1 MTLSRSARAWLVDGA
16 VAVVFTTFCLVA
28 GRAIAANND
37 ERFDAWTIVTGLI
50 IGGVL
55 VFRRVA
61 PEATLAV
68 TVAGL
73 GVWTVADFAGG
84 PIYLAP
90 LVPLYTLAALGLRR
104 RTVIAVVAMT
114 VAFVVITL
122 LSDERGTHVG
132 FLVAFAGWA
141 GGAIFLGTA
150 QRNRRAYLAQLEQR
164 ARDLEETREEE
175 ARRRVAEERLRIA
188 RDLHD
193 VIAHGIAAIH
203 MQSGAALH
211 VLARQPEQAAPALAA
226 VKQLSKQTMQ
236 ELRATLDVLR
246 ADDQDGDEPA
256 PLAPTPGL
264 DRLGALVDVSRRAGL
279 PVELHVVGDESARP
293 GAVDVAAYRIVQE
306 SLTNVMRHAGERA
319 HATVTVSHG
328 DHAVDIDVVDDGLG
342 AAAIGGSNGG
352 HGITG
357 MRERAATVGG
367 TVTAGANPGGGF
379 RVRAHLPFDG
389 GE

>member
-1 MTLSRSARAWLVDGA
+1 
-16 VAVVFTTFCLVA
+16 
-28 GRAIAANND
+28 
-37 ERFDAWTIVTGLI
+37 
-50 IGGVL
+50 
-55 VFRRVA
+55 
-61 PEATLAV
+61 
-68 TVAGL
+68 
-73 GVWTVADFAGG
+73 
-84 PIYLAP
+84 
-90 LVPLYTLAALGLRR
+90 LRR

-114 VAFVVITL
+114 IAFVVITL
-122 LSDERGTHVG
+122 LSDERATHIG

-211 VLARQPEQAAPALAA
+211 VLERHPEQAAPALAA

-246 ADDQDGDEPA
+246 AGDHDGDDPA

-293 GAVDVAAYRIVQE
+293 AAVDVAAYRIVQE

-319 HATVTVSHG
+319 HATVTVEHG

-342 AAAIGGSNGG
+342 AAAISGSNGG

-379 RVRAHLPFDG
+379 RVRAHLPFDS

>member
-1 MTLSRSARAWLVDGA
+1 MTLSRSARAWLFDGA
-16 VAVVFTTFCLVA
+16 VAAVFTAFCLVV
-28 GRAIAANND
+28 GRPIAENND
-37 ERFDAWTIVTGLI
+37 QRFDGWTIVTGLV

-90 LVPLYTLAALGLRR
+90 LVPLYTLAVLGLRR
-104 RTVIAVVAMT
+104 RTVIAVVAMS
-114 VAFVVITL
+114 VAFVVFALI
-122 LSDERGTHVG
+122 SDERAAHLG

-141 GGAIFLGTA
+141 GGAVFLGTA

-164 ARDLEETREEE
+164 ARDLEESREEE

-193 VIAHGIAAIH
+193 VIAHGIATIH

-211 VLARQPEQAAPALAA
+211 VIDRHPEQAVPALTA
-226 VKQLSKQTMQ
+226 VKQLSKQTLQ

-246 ADDQDGDEPA
+246 ADDAEAA

-264 DRLGALVDVSRRAGL
+264 DRLTALVDVTRQAGL
-279 PVELHVVGDESARP
+279 PVELEIVGGETPAP
-293 GAVDVAAYRIVQE
+293 TAVDVAAYRIVQE
-306 SLTNVMRHAGERA
+306 SLTNVMRHAGARA
-319 HATVTVSHG
+319 RATVTVRRT
-328 DHAVDIDVVDDGLG
+328 DRAVDIEVVDDGLG
-342 AAAIGGSNGG
+342 VAAPPANGG
-352 HGITG
+352 HGIIG

-367 TVTAGANPGGGF
+367 TVVAGANRGGGF
-379 RVRAHLPFDG
+379 RVQAHLPYDG
-389 GE
+389 RAE

>member
-1 MTLSRSARAWLVDGA
+1 MTLSRSARAWLFDAGIG
-16 VAVVFTTFCLVA
+16 VVFTTFCLVVGSA
-28 GRAIAANND
+28 LAENDD
-37 ERFDAWTIVTGLI
+37 ERFDAWTIVTGVA
-50 IGGVL
+50 IGGALVL
-55 VFRRVA
+55 RRAA
-61 PEATLAV
+61 PEVSLAI
-68 TVAGL
+68 TVVGL
-73 GVWTVADFAGG
+73 GIWTIADFAGG

-90 LVPLYTLAALGLRR
+90 LVPLYTIATFGDRR
-104 RTVIAVVAMT
+104 RTLTTT
-114 VAFVVITL
+114 VAFAVAFLAIGL
-122 LSDERGTHVG
+122 LSHDRAAHLG
-132 FLVAFAGWA
+132 FLLAFAGWA
-141 GGAIFLGTA
+141 GGAVFLGTA
-150 QRNRRAYLAQLEQR
+150 QYNRRAYLAELEQR

-175 ARRRVAEERLRIA
+175 AKRRVAEERLRIA

-211 VLARQPEQAAPALAA
+211 VLDRHPEQAAPALAA

-246 ADDQDGDEPA
+246 ADERDGDEAA

-279 PVELHVVGDESARP
+279 PVELHVVGAESARP
-293 GAVDVAAYRIVQE
+293 AAVDVAAYRIVQE

-319 HATVTVSHG
+319 HATVTVSQG
-328 DHAVDIDVVDDGLG
+328 DRAVEIDVVDDGLG
-342 AAAIGGSNGG
+342 AAAAGSANGG
-352 HGITG
+352 HGIVG

-367 TVTAGANPGGGF
+367 SVSAGANPGGGF
-379 RVRAHLPFDG
+379 RVRAHLPLDG

>member
-1 MTLSRSARAWLVDGA
+1 MTLSRTARTWLFDAGIGVL
-16 VAVVFTTFCLVA
+16 FTTFCLVVTRTLA
-28 GRAIAANND
+28 ERND
-37 ERFDAWTIVTGLI
+37 ERFDGWTIVTGVA
-50 IGGVL
+50 IGGALVL
-55 VFRRVA
+55 RRVA
-61 PEATLAV
+61 PELSLAATIVGLAV
-68 TVAGL
+68 
-73 GVWTVADFAGG
+73 WTAADFAGG

-90 LVPLYTLAALGLRR
+90 LVPLYSIATAGDRR
-104 RTVIAVVAMT
+104 RTLIAAAGMT
-114 VAFVVITL
+114 A
-122 LSDERGTHVG
+122 G
-132 FLVAFAGWA
+132 FLVIVPLSDQRVEHLLYMAAFAGWA
-141 GGAIFLGTA
+141 GGAVFLGTA
-150 QRNRRAYLAQLEQR
+150 QYNRRAYLAELEQR

-211 VLARQPEQAAPALAA
+211 VLERHPEQAAPALAA

-236 ELRATLDVLR
+236 ELRTTLDVLR
-246 ADDQDGDEPA
+246 AGDQEGDEAA

-293 GAVDVAAYRIVQE
+293 AAVDVAAYRIVQE

-328 DHAVDIDVVDDGLG
+328 DHAVDIDVLDDGLG
-342 AAAIGGSNGG
+342 AAAIGASNGG

-357 MRERAATVGG
+357 MRERAAINCAGG
-367 TVTAGANPGGGF
+367 
-379 RVRAHLPFDG
+379 VRCGRGTP
-389 GE
+389 